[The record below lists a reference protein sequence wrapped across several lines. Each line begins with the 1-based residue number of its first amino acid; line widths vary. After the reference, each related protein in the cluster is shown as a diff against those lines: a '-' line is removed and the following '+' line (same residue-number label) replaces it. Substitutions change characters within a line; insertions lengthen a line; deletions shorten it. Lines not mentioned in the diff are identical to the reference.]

1 MLVENETVKK
11 AAADTLHV
19 VVAVLLLLVQK
30 ETVKKDDLNFNL
42 NFD

>member
-1 MLVENETVKK
+1 VLVENETVKK
-11 AAADTLHV
+11 AAADTLH